1 MAGVPHEMEY
11 NNRTAA
17 VRAIGRYGRPDAAE
31 ALMTII
37 EDPQDDIRLR
47 NDAGLA
53 LGAIATDEIVE
64 TVITKIQQ
72 TDLDEAARRFY
83 LGALWQHP
91 SHEVAGRLMEL
102 LTNPATPPDVRHPA
116 AIAIGYAADPANDER
131 LIALL
136 ANDQLSFD
144 AAIAICLGGNEA
156 GATALLAKLGTDAD
170 LRQSLQDAL
179 MNAENDFFNLVTT
192 ELWESGEVH
201 RRMRVAQ
208 ILNDGDGDNRQGY
221 AWQTYSA
228 RLESGWSGVHGLTA
242 PEIRARLLAD
252 LTGTDA
258 ARRTLVAR
266 VLGQMHE
273 LGLLMAARDGAG
285 NGAEEARAMLQE
297 LTRPAQ
303 ADSGS

>member
-1 MAGVPHEMEY
+1 MEY

-17 VRAIGRYGRPDAAE
+17 VRAIGRFGRPDASE

-91 SHEVAGRLMEL
+91 SPVVAARLMEL

-116 AIAIGYAADPANDER
+116 AIAIGYAADPSHDAQ
-131 LIALL
+131 LITLL
-136 ANDQLSFD
+136 DNEQLAFD
-144 AAIAICLGGNEA
+144 AAIAICLGGSEEA
-156 GATALLAKLGTDAD
+156 AEALLAKLGTDDD

-192 ELWESGEVH
+192 ELWESGEVY
-201 RRMRVAQ
+201 RRLRVAQ

-221 AWQTYSA
+221 AWQMFST
-228 RLESGWSGVHGLTA
+228 RLESGWSGIHGLTA

-252 LTGTDA
+252 LTGTDEA
-258 ARRTLVAR
+258 HRTIVAHL
-266 VLGQMHE
+266 LGQMHE
-273 LGLLMAARDGAG
+273 LGLLMAARDAGG
-285 NGAEEARAMLQE
+285 NGAEEARLMLQD
-297 LTRPAQ
+297 LTRPA
-303 ADSGS
+303 AAE